1 MSSQVVTATNGDYKK
16 KSAAFQPQPWCGQHL
31 TGQEP
36 APLKNVYNYA
46 QMDERKEKTPMC
58 RIAELARFNKLKHE
72 YKLMDES
79 GPAHKKRF
87 TVSLILTPD
96 QVFDGC
102 GASIKKAQ
110 QAAADAALKATT
122 LPRPPERNPQ
132 KKLKKDP
139 RNPLILLSYVAHHLG
154 FEPNF
159 SEMGAPVYSVPPS
172 FLPAPARHLPNGGF
186 VPIVSERFL
195 PPPPTPPFAHICPP
209 PVPMILSPTAAIPGY
224 VQPPPYIAQRVYQ
237 VRLTL
242 SDDMPEFIGKGPTKQ
257 KAKLNAAT
265 QALLHLGPSL
275 VTLEAQLR
283 NATTNPRQSGNNK
296 NGVDVPC
303 EKRAVTKTSDED
315 SSDQSTGSGSE
326 NGRSPTPDGTTEST
340 AVNRSGKP
348 KSAISQIHECALQ
361 MRMNVEF
368 EILREEGPAHDRHY
382 MMRCK
387 MISPDEVVIA
397 DGEGG
402 SKKIAKQNAC
412 ALMLTKLKS
421 LETSPIFI
429 ASSIF
434 KSQKKASIPKEVKR
448 KTIIKDM
455 KMDPGYG
462 HQINPVSRLMQ
473 VMQARKE
480 NEPKFQLIAEHG
492 QSRYKEF
499 VVEVACADGLRCEG
513 TGPNKKLAKRAA
525 AEAMLARIGYVK
537 PMPKPGKSLLKKR
550 NEVHE
555 NGNSE
560 EAPLEIG
567 DRPVT
572 NISSDAVLM
581 GEVKIN
587 SVIVTR
593 SGQLCYCHRGRIV
606 EGNSYNPISPC
617 GIFNPDEHLATN
629 AVATVVEESGVDS
642 RAVSDSPVK
651 ESVSEVTLS
660 VTASIGSQVMTF
672 ADVDQAARADDR
684 RAVWGTT
691 AAESTSFPD
700 ADCTH
705 VKREGSSG
713 TSSTQ
718 AVTPTTKRRVTF
730 SNEVSACPPP
740 DDSTYPSALIT
751 PLKSEVLFVNKVRR
765 RGRDSKKVLSDEQ
778 KAQMAGMA
786 REFLAGWN
794 AAENAAFVKAHTEDT
809 PKVNA
814 NIGMF
819 VLPPSELSQQM
830 SQLSIGGTAS
840 PQRPCV
846 SSSVGPFWSSSGVP
860 EALVIETAR
869 RRLERIAETVK
880 FSISYSDF
888 PKAQNESEQQY
899 FSLVSLGIEKPIVC
913 HGGGITE
920 EAAHDNA
927 AYNALVALSTCD
939 LPSATVDSI

>member
-172 FLPAPARHLPNGGF
+172 FLPAPASSLRHLPNGGF

-567 DRPVT
+567 
-572 NISSDAVLM
+572 
-581 GEVKIN
+581 
-587 SVIVTR
+587 
-593 SGQLCYCHRGRIV
+593 
-606 EGNSYNPISPC
+606 
-617 GIFNPDEHLATN
+617 IFNPDEHLATN

-713 TSSTQ
+713 SSSTQ

-809 PKVNA
+809 PK
-814 NIGMF
+814 G
-819 VLPPSELSQQM
+819 
-830 SQLSIGGTAS
+830 
-840 PQRPCV
+840 
-846 SSSVGPFWSSSGVP
+846 
-860 EALVIETAR
+860 R
-869 RRLERIAETVK
+869 RSFAFL
-880 FSISYSDF
+880 
-888 PKAQNESEQQY
+888 AQNESEQQY

>member
-1 MSSQVVTATNGDYKK
+1 MLDSPPAVVTIAANAVSATNGDSTK
-16 KSAAFQPQPWCGQHL
+16 KSPAFKPQPWCGQHL

-46 QMDERKEKTPMC
+46 QLDECKEKTPMC

-122 LPRPPERNPQ
+122 LPRPPQRNQQ

-159 SEMGAPVYSVPPS
+159 VEMGAPIYTMPPS
-172 FLPAPARHLPNGGF
+172 FLPAPGRHLPNGGF
-186 VPIVSERFL
+186 VPMLGDRL
-195 PPPPTPPFAHICPP
+195 LPPPTPPFAHICPP
-209 PVPMILSPTAAIPGY
+209 PLPMMLPPGGIIPAY
-224 VQPPPYIAQRVYQ
+224 APPPHIAQRVYQ

-242 SDDMPEFIGKGPTKQ
+242 SNDMPEFIGKGPTKQ

-265 QALLHLGPSL
+265 QALLHLGPTL
-275 VTLEAQLR
+275 IALEAQL
-283 NATTNPRQSGNNK
+283 K
-296 NGVDVPC
+296 NGSNIALQNGNRKDGEDRGV
-303 EKRAVTKTSDED
+303 EKQTVAKASDEEC
-315 SSDQSTGSGSE
+315 SEQSTGSGSE
-326 NGRSPTPDGTTEST
+326 NGASPTPDGSLQSA
-340 AVNRSGKP
+340 AVNKNGKP
-348 KSAISQIHECALQ
+348 KSAISKIHECALQ

-382 MMRCK
+382 LLRCK
-387 MISPDEVVIA
+387 MISPDEVIIA

-429 ASSIF
+429 ASAIF
-434 KSQKKASIPKEVKR
+434 KSQKKASLPKEIKR

-455 KMDPGYG
+455 KMDPEYG

-480 NEPKFQLIAEHG
+480 NEPKFQLVAEHG

-499 VVEVACADGLRCEG
+499 VVEVTCGDGLRCEG
-513 TGPNKKLAKRAA
+513 SGPNKKLAKRAA

-550 NEVHE
+550 NESHE
-555 NGNSE
+555 YSCNE
-560 EAPLEIG
+560 ETPLEIG
-567 DRPVT
+567 V
-572 NISSDAVLM
+572 
-581 GEVKIN
+581 
-587 SVIVTR
+587 
-593 SGQLCYCHRGRIV
+593 
-606 EGNSYNPISPC
+606 
-617 GIFNPDEHLATN
+617 FNPDELISPTN
-629 AVATVVEESGVDS
+629 SVTTPQDEKGSQ
-642 RAVSDSPVK
+642 SPAADCGTPPK

-672 ADVDQAARADDR
+672 ADVDQAARADDHHR
-684 RAVWGTT
+684 VWGT
-691 AAESTSFPD
+691 AISESTSFPD
-700 ADCTH
+700 ADSNR
-705 VKREGSSG
+705 VKRDRESGSG
-713 TSSTQ
+713 DAPTHP
-718 AVTPTTKRRVTF
+718 VTPSTKRRVTF

-740 DDSTYPSALIT
+740 DDSSYPSALIT
-751 PLKSEVLFVNKVRR
+751 PLKSEMLFVSKIRR
-765 RGRDSKKVLSDEQ
+765 RGRDSKKVLSEEQ
-778 KAQMAGMA
+778 KTQMAEMA

-794 AAENAAFVKAHTEDT
+794 AAENASLVKANTSDM
-809 PKVNA
+809 PKVDTS
-814 NIGMF
+814 IGMF
-819 VLPPSELSQQM
+819 VLSPPELAQQM
-830 SQLSIGGTAS
+830 SQLSLGATMPRQQCAT
-840 PQRPCV
+840 PM
-846 SSSVGPFWSSSGVP
+846 GPFWSPTGTP
-860 EALVIETAR
+860 EALIIETAR
-869 RRLERIAETVK
+869 RRLERIAETIK

-888 PKAQNESEQQY
+888 PKAQNDSEQQY

-913 HGGGITE
+913 HGGGTSE

-927 AYNALVALSTCD
+927 AYNALIALSTYD
-939 LPSATVDSI
+939 LPITTVESI